1 MEDVRAWLALTLIPG
16 IALGA
21 QHRLLQALG
30 SADAIAH
37 TDPSILEN
45 IIGPIAARALAQ
57 GPDPPLVEKT
67 LAWLGEAGRRL
78 LVMGSEEYPAAL
90 LNIHSAPTAL
100 YAEGRIDLLNAPAV
114 AIVGSRN
121 ATATGARDAEAIA
134 QELSDAGLAIVSG
147 LALGIDAAA
156 HSGGLAGRASTIA
169 VMGTGPDIHY
179 PRRNVKLAERIASE
193 GCIVTEFPV
202 GMPSVP
208 GNFPRRN
215 RLISGLSRGVLVV
228 EAALGSGSLI
238 TANYALEQNRDVF
251 AMPGSIH
258 STLSKGCHRLIKEG
272 AKLVENADDVLI
284 DYGLATPNCADPAQ
298 EEEPCAGDPVLEALG
313 YAPMSID
320 ELAMHTGLGAATL
333 AARLTKLELE
343 GRIEVLPG
351 GRFRRARDK
360 I

>member
-1 MEDVRAWLALTLIPG
+1 MEDVRAWLALTLVPG
-16 IALGA
+16 VALGA

-37 TDPSILEN
+37 TDPSIIEN

-100 YAEGRIDLLNAPAV
+100 YAEGRIDLLNAPGV

-121 ATATGARDAEAIA
+121 ATVTGARDAEAIA
-134 QELSDAGLAIVSG
+134 QELSDAGLTIVSG

-169 VMGTGPDIHY
+169 VMGTGPDILY
-179 PRRNVKLAERIASE
+179 PRRNVKLAERISSE

-202 GMPSVP
+202 GTPSVP

-238 TANYALEQNRDVF
+238 TASYALEQNRDVF

-272 AKLVENADDVLI
+272 AKLVENAGDVLI
-284 DYGLATPNCADPAQ
+284 DYGLATPNGADPAQ
-298 EEEPCAGDPVLEALG
+298 EEESCAGDPVLEASG

>member
-1 MEDVRAWLALTLIPG
+1 MEDARAWLALTLVPG
-16 IALGA
+16 VALGA
-21 QHRLLQALG
+21 QHRLLEALG
-30 SADAIAH
+30 SVDAIVRSH
-37 TDPSILEN
+37 PSIIEN
-45 IIGPIAARALAQ
+45 IVGPPAARALAE
-57 GPDPPLVEKT
+57 GPDPRLVDKT
-67 LAWLGEAGRRL
+67 LAWLGQAGRRL
-78 LVMGSEEYPAAL
+78 LVMGSEGYPAAL
-90 LNIHSAPTAL
+90 LNVHSAPTAL
-100 YAEGRIDLLNAPAV
+100 YAEGRIELLNTPAV

-121 ATATGARDAEAIA
+121 ATTTGARDAEAIA
-134 QELSDAGLAIVSG
+134 HGLSDAGLTIVSG

-156 HSGGLAGRASTIA
+156 HCGGLAGKASTIA

-179 PRRNVKLAERIASE
+179 PRRNMKLAARIAAE

-202 GMPSVP
+202 GTPSAP

-238 TANYALEQNRDVF
+238 TARYALEQNRDVF

-258 STLSKGCHRLIKEG
+258 STLSKGCHHLIKEG
-272 AKLVENADDVLI
+272 AKLVESAEDVLI
-284 DYGLATPNCADPAQ
+284 EFGLMSADCAGRAA
-298 EEEPCAGDPVLEALG
+298 EEETAANDPVLEASG

-333 AARLTKLELE
+333 AARLTKLELQ